1 MRRNDRLTCYNTL
14 NRNPPM
20 ATKTKTKPQ
29 PKTATVKRQVFNE
42 VDAQGNIIGV
52 QNVVFWEVIKK

>member
-1 MRRNDRLTCYNTL
+1 
-14 NRNPPM
+14 M
-20 ATKTKTKPQ
+20 ATKTKPQ
-29 PKTATVKRQVFNE
+29 PKTTTVKRQVFNE